1 MENNDIAV
9 SCFVVKIR
17 KLTQNTVQYLTANTQ
32 GKTCKHDHDQDNVDV
47 ENCFI
52 LTLSLFLLIMLNSR
66 RHYTVGNSVKTFF
79 LHFFSS

>member
-1 MENNDIAV
+1 MEIIDIAV

-17 KLTQNTVQYLTANTQ
+17 KLTQNAVQYLTANTH

-52 LTLSLFLLIMLNSR
+52 LMLMIIFAQ
-66 RHYTVGNSVKTFF
+66 YVK
-79 LHFFSS
+79 